1 MPNLAPGM
9 GTINLSVTTTLT
21 VIADV
26 NSYWKLL
33 VAATSGTLVSAI
45 ASTDTTV
52 VTNKLTGTKITQN
65 AVANAN
71 FYFPQGT
78 ATPVNIAV
86 DSTILVDSEE
96 MIVTAV
102 SDADGN
108 GNYTLTVS
116 RGTTPTNS
124 TGTTVSFPYA
134 NPVAHQAGAP
144 ISILTHAS
152 PWEMAKNLWLL
163 PGAAQVVQQLGVNS
177 SMFQSSASGS
187 VTIAGS

>member
-26 NSYWKLL
+26 NSFWKLQ
-33 VAATSGTLVSAI
+33 VAATSGTLISGI
-45 ASTDTTV
+45 AFTDTTV
-52 VTNKLTGTKITQN
+52 VTNKLTGTKVTQN

-71 FYFPQGT
+71 FYYPQGAT
-78 ATPVNIAV
+78 TPVNIAV
-86 DSTILVDSEE
+86 DSSILVDSEE

-102 SDADGN
+102 SEPDGN

-116 RGTTPTNS
+116 RGTTPANS

-134 NPVAHQAGAP
+134 NPVVHQAGAP

-163 PGAAQVVQQLGVNS
+163 PGAATAVQYLGVNS